1 MQKSS
6 IQYILKLSIP
16 IFFANLA
23 IPMVGIIDTAL
34 MGNLGSLS
42 YLSATSVAANLFS
55 MIFWS
60 FGFLRMGTVGMV
72 SQANGRND
80 YTEILNIVVRNLLFV
95 LAISIT
101 IILLQN
107 LILSLSLKI
116 FDLSE
121 ATRNLYEQY
130 FKIRVY
136 SAPGELTLYI
146 ITGLFVGLQKTKTSS
161 LAVGFFSI
169 LNILLSIVL
178 VTKFDLNIKGVAY
191 GTLFSAL
198 ITSIIFLIYMFWYLS
213 KYTKIT
219 INFAQIFNLKKI
231 KNIFNINLNIFI
243 RTILLTFS
251 FLWFTYLGTQ
261 IGETYV
267 AANFNLKKIK
277 NIFNINLNIFIR
289 TILLTFSFLWFTYL
303 GTQIGENYVAA
314 NAILINLVFLSAFI
328 LDAYAFSTEGIVGYS
343 LGKKDLNL
351 FKNIVKNSFILSSIS
366 GLIISII
373 FFFTNNLV
381 INLMSDIN
389 EIRELSSSYAVWLII
404 LPVISSFCYQ
414 FDGIFIGASQTKEL
428 RNAMIFSVFSYLLIS
443 ILLIKFL
450 FNTGIWISLCIF
462 MILRAVSLFYY
473 LDKIYLR
480 FRKN

>member
-6 IQYILKLSIP
+6 IKYILKLSIP
-16 IFFANLA
+16 LFFANLA
-23 IPMVGIIDTAL
+23 VPMVGIIDTAL
-34 MGNLGSLS
+34 MGNLGNLS

-80 YTEILNIVVRNLLFV
+80 YSEILNIVIRNLLFV
-95 LAISIT
+95 ALISII

-107 LILSLSLKI
+107 FILNLSLKI
-116 FDLSE
+116 FDLSKN
-121 ATRNLYEQY
+121 TKDLYEQY
-130 FKIRVY
+130 FRIRVY

-161 LAVGFFSI
+161 IAVGFFSL
-169 LNILLSIVL
+169 LNILISIVL
-178 VTKFDLNIKGVAY
+178 VTIFDLNIKGVAY
-191 GTLFSAL
+191 GTFFSAL
-198 ITSIIFLIYMFWYLS
+198 ITSSIFLFYTFFYLS
-213 KYTKIT
+213 KFTKIK
-219 INFAQIFNLKKI
+219 IDFEQILNLNQI

-261 IGETYV
+261 IGED
-267 AANFNLKKIK
+267 
-277 NIFNINLNIFIR
+277 
-289 TILLTFSFLWFTYL
+289 
-303 GTQIGENYVAA
+303 YVAA

-351 FKNIVKNSFILSSIS
+351 FKNIVKNSFILSSLS

-373 FFFTNNLV
+373 YFFAYEYV
-381 INLMSDIN
+381 INLMSDLE
-389 EIRELSSSYAVWLII
+389 EIRKLSSSYVIWLII
-404 LPVISSFCYQ
+404 LPLISSFCYQ

-428 RNAMIFSVFSYLLIS
+428 RNAMVFSVMSYLIIS
-443 ILLIKFL
+443 IVLTKLL
-450 FNTGIWISLCIF
+450 FNNGIWISLCIF
-462 MILRAVSLFYY
+462 MILRALSLFYY
-473 LDKIYLR
+473 LNKIYLR
-480 FRKN
+480 FKS

>member
-6 IQYILKLSIP
+6 IKYILKLSIP

-23 IPMVGIIDTAL
+23 VPMVGIIDTAL
-34 MGNLGSLS
+34 MGNLGNLS

-80 YTEILNIVVRNLLFV
+80 YSEILNIIIRNLLFV
-95 LAISIT
+95 ALISTI

-107 LILSLSLKI
+107 FILNLSLKI

-121 ATRNLYEQY
+121 NTKDLYEQY
-130 FKIRVY
+130 FRIRVY

-161 LAVGFFSI
+161 IVVGFFSL
-169 LNILLSIVL
+169 LNILISIVL
-178 VTKFDLNIKGVAY
+178 VTIFDLNIKGVAY
-191 GTLFSAL
+191 GTFFSAL
-198 ITSIIFLIYMFWYLS
+198 ITSSIFLFYTFFYLS
-213 KYTKIT
+213 KFTKIK
-219 INFAQIFNLKKI
+219 IDFGQVLNLNKI
-231 KNIFNINLNIFI
+231 KDIFDINLDIFI
-243 RTILLTFS
+243 RTILVTFS

-261 IGETYV
+261 IGED
-267 AANFNLKKIK
+267 
-277 NIFNINLNIFIR
+277 
-289 TILLTFSFLWFTYL
+289 
-303 GTQIGENYVAA
+303 YVAA

-351 FKNIVKNSFILSSIS
+351 FKNIVKNSFILSSLS

-373 FFFTNNLV
+373 YFFSYEYV
-381 INLMSDIN
+381 INLISDLE
-389 EIRELSSSYAVWLII
+389 EIRKLSSSYVIWLII
-404 LPVISSFCYQ
+404 LPLISSFCYQ

-428 RNAMIFSVFSYLLIS
+428 RNAMVFSVLSYLIIS
-443 ILLIKFL
+443 IVLTKLL
-450 FNTGIWISLCIF
+450 FNNGIWISLCIF
-462 MILRAVSLFYY
+462 MVLRGLSLFYY
-473 LDKIYLR
+473 INKIYLR
-480 FRKN
+480 FKS

>member
-1 MQKSS
+1 
-6 IQYILKLSIP
+6 
-16 IFFANLA
+16 
-23 IPMVGIIDTAL
+23 MVGIIDTAL

-261 IGETYV
+261 IGED
-267 AANFNLKKIK
+267 F
-277 NIFNINLNIFIR
+277 
-289 TILLTFSFLWFTYL
+289 
-303 GTQIGENYVAA
+303 VAA

-373 FFFTNNLV
+373 FFFTYNLV

>member
-6 IQYILKLSIP
+6 IKYILKLSIP

-23 IPMVGIIDTAL
+23 VPMVGIIDTAL
-34 MGNLGSLS
+34 MGNLGNLS

-80 YTEILNIVVRNLLFV
+80 YSEILNIVIRNLLFV
-95 LAISIT
+95 ALISII

-107 LILSLSLKI
+107 FILNLSLKI

-121 ATRNLYEQY
+121 NTKDLYEQY
-130 FKIRVY
+130 FRIRVY

-161 LAVGFFSI
+161 IAVGFFSL
-169 LNILLSIVL
+169 LNILISIVL
-178 VTKFDLNIKGVAY
+178 VAIFDLNIKGVAY
-191 GTLFSAL
+191 GTFFSAL
-198 ITSIIFLIYMFWYLS
+198 ITSSIFLFYTFFYLS
-213 KYTKIT
+213 KFTKIK
-219 INFAQIFNLKKI
+219 IDFEQILNLNQI

-261 IGETYV
+261 IGED
-267 AANFNLKKIK
+267 
-277 NIFNINLNIFIR
+277 
-289 TILLTFSFLWFTYL
+289 
-303 GTQIGENYVAA
+303 YVAA

-351 FKNIVKNSFILSSIS
+351 FKNIVKNSFILSSLS

-373 FFFTNNLV
+373 YFFVYEHV
-381 INLMSDIN
+381 INLMSDLE
-389 EIRELSSSYAVWLII
+389 EIRKLSSSYVIWLII
-404 LPVISSFCYQ
+404 LPLISSFCYQ

-428 RNAMIFSVFSYLLIS
+428 RNAMVFSVMSYLIIS
-443 ILLIKFL
+443 IVLTKLL
-450 FNTGIWISLCIF
+450 FNNGIWISLCIF
-462 MILRAVSLFYY
+462 MILRALSLFYY
-473 LDKIYLR
+473 LNKIYLR
-480 FRKN
+480 F

>member
-6 IQYILKLSIP
+6 IKYILKLSIP

-23 IPMVGIIDTAL
+23 VPMVGIIDTAL
-34 MGNLGSLS
+34 MGNLGNLS

-72 SQANGRND
+72 SQANGRNN
-80 YTEILNIVVRNLLFV
+80 YSEILNIVIRNILFV
-95 LAISIT
+95 TLISII

-107 LILSLSLKI
+107 FILNLSLKI

-121 ATRNLYEQY
+121 TTRDLYEQY
-130 FKIRVY
+130 FRIRVY

-146 ITGLFVGLQKTKTSS
+146 ITGLFVGLQKTKISS
-161 LAVGFFSI
+161 FAVGFFSL
-169 LNILLSIVL
+169 LNILVSIVL
-178 VTKFDLNIKGVAY
+178 VTIFDLNIKGVAY

-198 ITSIIFLIYMFWYLS
+198 ITSSIFLIYMFYYLS
-213 KYTKIT
+213 KHTKIK
-219 INFAQIFNLKKI
+219 INLRQILNFSKI

-261 IGETYV
+261 IGED
-267 AANFNLKKIK
+267 
-277 NIFNINLNIFIR
+277 
-289 TILLTFSFLWFTYL
+289 
-303 GTQIGENYVAA
+303 YVAA

-343 LGKKDLNL
+343 LGKKDLSL

-373 FFFTNNLV
+373 YFFAYEHV
-381 INLMSDIN
+381 INLMSDLE
-389 EIRELSSSYAVWLII
+389 EIRELSSSYVIWLII
-404 LPVISSFCYQ
+404 LPLISSFCYQ

-428 RNAMIFSVFSYLLIS
+428 RNAMVFSVLSYLIIS
-443 ILLIKFL
+443 IILTKLL
-450 FNTGIWISLCIF
+450 FNSGIWISLCIF
-462 MILRAVSLFYY
+462 MILRAISLFYY

-480 FRKN
+480 FRKS

>member
-6 IQYILKLSIP
+6 IQYIFKLSIP

-80 YTEILNIVVRNLLFV
+80 YPEILNIVIRNLLFV
-95 LAISIT
+95 LAISII

-107 LILSLSLKI
+107 LILSLSLRI

-121 ATRNLYEQY
+121 TTKDLYAQY

-161 LAVGFFSI
+161 FAVGFFSI
-169 LNILLSIVL
+169 LNILISIVL

-261 IGETYV
+261 IGED
-267 AANFNLKKIK
+267 
-277 NIFNINLNIFIR
+277 
-289 TILLTFSFLWFTYL
+289 
-303 GTQIGENYVAA
+303 YVAA

-373 FFFTNNLV
+373 FFFTYNLV

-462 MILRAVSLFYY
+462 MILRALSLFYY

-480 FRKN
+480 FSNN

>member
-6 IQYILKLSIP
+6 IKYILKLSIP

-23 IPMVGIIDTAL
+23 VPVVGIIDTAL
-34 MGNLGSLS
+34 MGNLGNLS

-72 SQANGRND
+72 SQASGRND
-80 YTEILNIVVRNLLFV
+80 YSEILNIVIRNLLFV
-95 LAISIT
+95 TLISII

-107 LILSLSLKI
+107 FILNLSLKI

-121 ATRNLYEQY
+121 TTRDLYEQY
-130 FKIRVY
+130 FRIRVY

-161 LAVGFFSI
+161 LAVGFFSL
-169 LNILLSIVL
+169 LNILISIVL
-178 VTKFDLNIKGVAY
+178 VTIFDLNIKGVAY
-191 GTLFSAL
+191 GTLFSGL
-198 ITSIIFLIYMFWYLS
+198 ITSSIFLFYTFFYLS
-213 KYTKIT
+213 KFTKIK
-219 INFAQIFNLKKI
+219 IDFGQILNLNKI
-231 KNIFNINLNIFI
+231 KDIFNINLNIFI

-261 IGETYV
+261 IGED
-267 AANFNLKKIK
+267 
-277 NIFNINLNIFIR
+277 
-289 TILLTFSFLWFTYL
+289 
-303 GTQIGENYVAA
+303 YVAA

-373 FFFTNNLV
+373 YFFAYEYV
-381 INLMSDIN
+381 INLMSDLE
-389 EIRELSSSYAVWLII
+389 EIRKLSSSYVIWLII
-404 LPVISSFCYQ
+404 LPLISSFCYQ

-428 RNAMIFSVFSYLLIS
+428 RNAMIFSVLSYLIIS
-443 ILLIKFL
+443 IVLTKLL
-450 FNTGIWISLCIF
+450 FNNGIWISLCIF
-462 MILRAVSLFYY
+462 MILRALSLFYY
-473 LDKIYLR
+473 LNKIYLR
-480 FRKN
+480 FKS

>member
-23 IPMVGIIDTAL
+23 IPMVGIIDTTL

-80 YTEILNIVVRNLLFV
+80 HSEILNIVIRNLLFV
-95 LAISIT
+95 LTISI
-101 IILLQN
+101 IVILIQN
-107 LILSLSLKI
+107 LILNLSLKI

-121 ATRNLYEQY
+121 ITKDLYEQY
-130 FKIRVY
+130 FKIRIY

-161 LAVGFFSI
+161 FVVGFFSI
-169 LNILLSIVL
+169 LNILISVVL

-191 GTLFSAL
+191 GTFFSAL
-198 ITSIIFLIYMFWYLS
+198 ITSIIFLIYTFWYLS
-213 KYTKIT
+213 KYAKIE
-219 INFAQIFNLKKI
+219 IKFAQILNLKKI
-231 KNIFNINLNIFI
+231 KDIFNINLNIFI

-261 IGETYV
+261 IGED
-267 AANFNLKKIK
+267 
-277 NIFNINLNIFIR
+277 
-289 TILLTFSFLWFTYL
+289 
-303 GTQIGENYVAA
+303 YVAA

-343 LGKKDLNL
+343 LGKKDLTL

-373 FFFTNNLV
+373 FFLTNNFV
-381 INLMSDIN
+381 INFMSDID
-389 EIRELSSSYAVWLII
+389 EIRKLSSSYVIWLII

-428 RNAMIFSVFSYLLIS
+428 RNAMIFSVLVYLLIS

-462 MILRAVSLFYY
+462 MILRAISLFWY
-473 LDKIYLR
+473 LNRIYLR
-480 FRKN
+480 F

>member
-80 YTEILNIVVRNLLFV
+80 YPEILNIVIRNLLFV
-95 LAISIT
+95 LTISI
-101 IILLQN
+101 IVILIQN
-107 LILSLSLKI
+107 LILNLSLKI

-121 ATRNLYEQY
+121 ITKDLYEQY
-130 FKIRVY
+130 FKIRIY

-161 LAVGFFSI
+161 FVVGFFSI
-169 LNILLSIVL
+169 LNILISVVL

-191 GTLFSAL
+191 GTFFSAL
-198 ITSIIFLIYMFWYLS
+198 ITSIIFLIYTFWYLS
-213 KYTKIT
+213 KYAKIE
-219 INFAQIFNLKKI
+219 IKFAQILNLKKI
-231 KNIFNINLNIFI
+231 KDIFNINLNIFI

-261 IGETYV
+261 IGED
-267 AANFNLKKIK
+267 
-277 NIFNINLNIFIR
+277 
-289 TILLTFSFLWFTYL
+289 
-303 GTQIGENYVAA
+303 YVAA

-343 LGKKDLNL
+343 LGKKDLTL
-351 FKNIVKNSFILSSIS
+351 FKNIVRNSFILSSIS

-373 FFFTNNLV
+373 FFLTNNFV
-381 INLMSDIN
+381 INFMSDID
-389 EIRELSSSYAVWLII
+389 EIRKLSSSYVIWLII

-428 RNAMIFSVFSYLLIS
+428 RNAMIFSVLVYLLIS

-462 MILRAVSLFYY
+462 MILRAISLFWY
-473 LDKIYLR
+473 LNRIYLR
-480 FRKN
+480 F

>member
-6 IQYILKLSIP
+6 IKYILKLSIP

-23 IPMVGIIDTAL
+23 VPMVGIIDTAL
-34 MGNLGSLS
+34 MGNLGNLS

-80 YTEILNIVVRNLLFV
+80 YSEILNIVIRNLLFV
-95 LAISIT
+95 ALISII

-107 LILSLSLKI
+107 LILNLSLKI

-121 ATRNLYEQY
+121 TTRDLYEQY
-130 FKIRVY
+130 FRIRVY

-161 LAVGFFSI
+161 FAVGFFSL
-169 LNILLSIVL
+169 LNILISIVL
-178 VTKFDLNIKGVAY
+178 VAKFDLNIKGVAY

-198 ITSIIFLIYMFWYLS
+198 ITSSIFLFYTFFYLS
-213 KYTKIT
+213 KFTKIK
-219 INFAQIFNLKKI
+219 IDFGQILNLNKI
-231 KNIFNINLNIFI
+231 KDIFNINLNIFI

-261 IGETYV
+261 IGED
-267 AANFNLKKIK
+267 
-277 NIFNINLNIFIR
+277 
-289 TILLTFSFLWFTYL
+289 
-303 GTQIGENYVAA
+303 YVAA

-343 LGKKDLNL
+343 LGRKDLNL
-351 FKNIVKNSFILSSIS
+351 FKNIVKNSFILSSVS

-373 FFFTNNLV
+373 YFFSYEQV
-381 INLMSDIN
+381 INLMSDLE
-389 EIRELSSSYAVWLII
+389 EIRKLSSSYVIWLII
-404 LPVISSFCYQ
+404 FPLISSFCYQ

-428 RNAMIFSVFSYLLIS
+428 RNAMIFSVFSYLIIS
-443 ILLIKFL
+443 IFLTKLL
-450 FNTGIWISLCIF
+450 FNNGIWISLCVF
-462 MILRAVSLFYY
+462 MILRALSLFYY

-480 FRKN
+480 FKS

>member
-23 IPMVGIIDTAL
+23 VPMVGVIDTAL
-34 MGNLGSLS
+34 MGNLGNLS

-60 FGFLRMGTVGMV
+60 FGFLRMGTLGMV

-80 YTEILNIVVRNLLFV
+80 YSEILNIVIRNLLFV
-95 LAISIT
+95 TFISII

-107 LILSLSLKI
+107 FILNLSLKI

-121 ATRNLYEQY
+121 NTKDLYEQY
-130 FKIRVY
+130 FRIRVY

-161 LAVGFFSI
+161 FAVGFFSL
-169 LNILLSIVL
+169 LNILISIVL
-178 VTKFDLNIKGVAY
+178 VAIFDLNIKGVAY
-191 GTLFSAL
+191 GTFFSAL
-198 ITSIIFLIYMFWYLS
+198 ITSSIFLFYTFFYLS
-213 KYTKIT
+213 KFTKIK
-219 INFAQIFNLKKI
+219 IDFEQILNLNQI

-261 IGETYV
+261 IGED
-267 AANFNLKKIK
+267 
-277 NIFNINLNIFIR
+277 
-289 TILLTFSFLWFTYL
+289 
-303 GTQIGENYVAA
+303 YVAA

-351 FKNIVKNSFILSSIS
+351 FKNIVKNSFILSSLS

-373 FFFTNNLV
+373 YFFVYEHV
-381 INLMSDIN
+381 INLMSDLE
-389 EIRELSSSYAVWLII
+389 EIRKLSSSYVIWLII
-404 LPVISSFCYQ
+404 LPLISSFCYQ

-428 RNAMIFSVFSYLLIS
+428 RNAMVFSVMSYLIIS
-443 ILLIKFL
+443 IVLTKLL
-450 FNTGIWISLCIF
+450 FNNGIWISLCIF
-462 MILRAVSLFYY
+462 MILRALSLFYY
-473 LDKIYLR
+473 LNKIYLR
-480 FRKN
+480 FKS